1 MFPIDSF
8 RGALVKDVEEL
19 TKQNQVYRKELGHL
33 VLFSVDPNLISM
45 VTVPR

>member
-8 RGALVKDVEEL
+8 RGALEL
-19 TKQNQVYRKELGHL
+19 AKQNQVYRKELGHL

-45 VTVPR
+45 VTIPR